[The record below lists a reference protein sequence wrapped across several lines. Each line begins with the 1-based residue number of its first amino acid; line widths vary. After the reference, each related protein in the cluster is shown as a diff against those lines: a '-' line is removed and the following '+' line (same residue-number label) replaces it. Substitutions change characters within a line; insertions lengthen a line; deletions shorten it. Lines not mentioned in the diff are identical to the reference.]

1 MREPGGGSWSYSA
14 ERNQRRL
21 PGGNDLEYSLKA
33 EQSGEREKTF

>member
-14 ERNQRRL
+14 ERNQRL